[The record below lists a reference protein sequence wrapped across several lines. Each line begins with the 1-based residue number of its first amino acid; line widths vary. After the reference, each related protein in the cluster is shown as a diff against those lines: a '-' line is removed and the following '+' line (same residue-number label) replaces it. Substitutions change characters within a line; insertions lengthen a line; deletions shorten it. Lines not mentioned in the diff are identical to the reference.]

1 MTNLTDWLLNDG
13 GSKTASAFN
22 FTFNTPLKYY
32 EWIEQPGNEHRLVR
46 FGHAMHGTK
55 QFEIAEN
62 IIHGKLSSHVIPPLF
77 HSGYPDVC
85 DLPAIRRGS
94 VKTNSLTMRAL

>member
-62 IIHGKLSSHVIPPLF
+62 IIHGKLSSHVIPPF
-77 HSGYPDVC
+77 SIQATRMCAICQRSGAEVS
-85 DLPAIRRGS
+85 RRIH
-94 VKTNSLTMRAL
+94 

>member
-62 IIHGKLSSHVIPPLF
+62 IIHGKLSSHVPRP
-77 HSGYPDVC
+77 
-85 DLPAIRRGS
+85 
-94 VKTNSLTMRAL
+94 